1 MDSLTCS
8 LLLGIAAGSANVLGG
23 LMVVARREPW
33 DPRILHGF
41 VALGAGFM
49 LAAALLRMGPEAV
62 ALTRAAPL
70 LILTGYLLVH
80 LFEHTIAPHFH
91 FGEETHPHLV
101 VGSSIWASALMGLV
115 VHSLFDGISI
125 ASGFLVSPAL
135 GLLVFAAIILHKAPE
150 GFAIASV
157 MVAAGIRRGGALAS
171 TLAVGLA
178 SVVGVLAAQALAG
191 YVGAA
196 LALSTGVTLYVAAS
210 DLIPE
215 VNKEEGAM
223 MALLVFA
230 GVALFY
236 GGELCLSVL
245 GFS

>member
-1 MDSLTCS
+1 MDSLTSS

-23 LMVVARREPW
+23 VMVVVRRGPW

-62 ALTRAAPL
+62 ELTRAAPL
-70 LILTGYLLVH
+70 LILAGYLLVH
-80 LFEHTIAPHFH
+80 LFEHTIARHFH

-150 GFAIASV
+150 GFTIASL
-157 MVAAGIRRGGALAS
+157 MIAAGLSRGGALAS
-171 TLAVGLA
+171 
-178 SVVGVLAAQALAG
+178 ALG
-191 YVGAA
+191 
-196 LALSTGVTLYVAAS
+196 
-210 DLIPE
+210 
-215 VNKEEGAM
+215 
-223 MALLVFA
+223 
-230 GVALFY
+230 
-236 GGELCLSVL
+236 
-245 GFS
+245 

>member
-1 MDSLTCS
+1 VSDFALSL
-8 LLLGIAAGSANVLGG
+8 GFGVAAAFANVLGG
-23 LMVVARREPW
+23 AMVVLRKEPW
-33 DPRILHGF
+33 EPRILHAF
-41 VALGAGFM
+41 VAVGAGFM
-49 LAAALLRMGPEAV
+49 LAAGLLRMGPTA
-62 ALTRAAPL
+62 ASLTNHAPL
-70 LILTGYLLVH
+70 LILAGYLLVQ

-101 VGSSIWASALMGLV
+101 VGSSVWVSALLGLT

-125 ASGFLVSPAL
+125 GSGFLVSPML
-135 GLLVFAAIILHKAPE
+135 GLLIFAAIMLHKAPE
-150 GFAIASV
+150 GFTIASV
-157 MVAAGIRRGGALAS
+157 MIAAGVSRRGAMAS

-178 SVVGVLAAQALAG
+178 SVVGVLAARAFSG

-215 VNKEEGAM
+215 VNKEEGVG

-230 GVALFY
+230 GVAFFY
-236 GGELCLSVL
+236 VSEVALEML
-245 GFS
+245 GL

>member
-1 MDSLTCS
+1 
-8 LLLGIAAGSANVLGG
+8 
-23 LMVVARREPW
+23 
-33 DPRILHGF
+33 
-41 VALGAGFM
+41 M

-62 ALTRAAPL
+62 SLTRAAPL
-70 LILTGYLLVH
+70 LILAGYLLVH

-101 VGSSIWASALMGLV
+101 VGSSIWASASMGLV

-125 ASGFLVSPAL
+125 ASGYLVSPAL

-157 MVAAGIRRGGALAS
+157 MVAAGVRRDGALAS

-215 VNKEEGAM
+215 VNKEEGR
-223 MALLVFA
+223 
-230 GVALFY
+230 
-236 GGELCLSVL
+236 
-245 GFS
+245 